1 MHGYTSKSGATVPLP
16 ISPGFS
22 DHKFLRSAAPAGIAG
37 PWRVSRRLWFSA
49 SMADIR
55 SCGSLRQAGAA
66 LRATLKRPT
75 GVWFL
80 ARRDGPRER

>member
-16 ISPGFS
+16 TSPGFS
-22 DHKFLRSAAPAGIAG
+22 EHKFLRSAAPAGIAC
-37 PWRVSRRLWFSA
+37 RVSRRLWFSA